1 METSQG
7 GFTLIELMVVVAV
20 LAFLITI
27 GLPAYQNYVI
37 RTKVAEI
44 MVFGD
49 SARSN
54 LSEYYLTAGHMPDS
68 VDQASINTNPDQSE
82 YIGSITFSTTV
93 NTATLTYAVTNL
105 SVTGNIALV
114 GTATPNGM
122 QWSCS
127 TPATT
132 LDTIYLPQNCRG

>member
-1 METSQG
+1 MDSAQG

-44 MVFGD
+44 MLFAD

-54 LSEYYLTAGHMPDS
+54 LSEYYLTSGHMPDS
-68 VDQASINTNPDQSE
+68 TEEANINTSADQSE
-82 YIGSITFSTTV
+82 YIGSISFSTTS
-93 NTATLTYAVTNL
+93 NTATLTYTVSNL
-105 SVTGNIALV
+105 SVSGDIALV
-114 GTATPNGM
+114 GTASADGM
-122 QWSCS
+122 RWSCS
-127 TPATT
+127 TPGTT
-132 LDTIYLPQNCRG
+132 LESVYLPQNCR

>member
-7 GFTLIELMVVVAV
+7 GFTLIELMIVIAV
-20 LAFLITI
+20 LAFLLTI
-27 GLPAYQNYVI
+27 ALPAYQNYVV
-37 RTKVAEI
+37 RTKVSEI

-54 LSEYYLTAGHMPDS
+54 VSEYYLSSGHMPGSADEANLNTDS
-68 VDQASINTNPDQSE
+68 DQSE
-82 YIGSITFSTTV
+82 FIGAISFSTTV
-93 NTATLTYAVTNL
+93 NTATVTYTVDNL
-105 SVTGNIALV
+105 SVSGDIALV
-114 GTATPNGM
+114 GTATSNGM

-132 LDTIYLPQNCRG
+132 LDSVYLPQNCR